1 MSPSPA
7 HWAAMS
13 DPTGERRHGKLG
25 GEEAEPDVDDMSV
38 EELRAAVRQLR
49 EQRRRDLDTIESL
62 RLPLLTELAGG
73 GGAVAGGE
81 AGAAD
86 VGEDEMTK
94 HAAAVEGRLQETIE
108 AVQEVTAGWDTGYD
122 DDDEDW
128 RCADYC
134 VAGSCVLFNLLF
146 GIMMASL
153 AAAMLMSQHPSSPCR
168 AGTAEGGW
176 DVGGCA
182 RTLAYALATRE
193 PPPIAPTVCKHIGTA
208 LGPPAL
214 QLLQSGSLC
223 ASGEEGP
230 APPAPP
236 PFGHDDPRGMPM
248 LSMRVQRGGFRLFGR
263 RWFSTS
269 HPLAIWRGED
279 PSQVAQ
285 RWVSQH
291 GGQGQVKRGEVV
303 RLITEAARSTGVI
316 VHLSPLASLPIQ
328 LGETETTPLLVFEGD
343 DPEAVARWYHLRV
356 RSIQTEILT

>member
-1 MSPSPA
+1 
-7 HWAAMS
+7 MS
-13 DPTGERRHGKLG
+13 DPTGEWRRGKLG

-73 GGAVAGGE
+73 GGAAVGEE

-108 AVQEVTAGWDTGYD
+108 AVQEVTAGWDTGYG

-182 RTLAYALATRE
+182 RTLASALVTRE

-230 APPAPP
+230 PPPPPPPLRPRRPSRHANAVHARPAGRVPAVWAALVQHLAPPRHLA
-236 PFGHDDPRGMPM
+236 
-248 LSMRVQRGGFRLFGR
+248 RGG
-263 RWFSTS
+263 
-269 HPLAIWRGED
+269 PLAGCPALGEPARGPGPGQAGRGGAAD
-279 PSQVAQ
+279 HRRGALDGVSRPFPSWNRSIVTKIYLCHACSCQEILRTETA
-285 RWVSQH
+285 
-291 GGQGQVKRGEVV
+291 GQGRGAPAA
-303 RLITEAARSTGVI
+303 TGQPADPAGGDGDDAAARV
-316 VHLSPLASLPIQ
+316 
-328 LGETETTPLLVFEGD
+328 
-343 DPEAVARWYHLRV
+343 
-356 RSIQTEILT
+356 